1 VTDDPPTLLAAEL
14 VRWSWIGLHLDD
26 IRDYLLQHVQLTFLA
41 VLFGLLLA
49 FPLAL
54 AAIRWPR
61 LYSPILGFT
70 GVLFTI
76 PSLALFIL
84 LIPFTGLSVRTSL
97 IGLTIYTLLILVRN
111 IVEGLRGVDR
121 DVREAAQAMGYTRA
135 RQLFRVELPLALP
148 VIMAG
153 VRIAT
158 VTTIGLVT
166 ITALIG
172 QGGLGRLFIDGFTL
186 NFPTPLI
193 VGIVLSA
200 LLAFAADLLL
210 VGLQRGLTPW
220 ARSGGS

>member
-1 VTDDPPTLLAAEL
+1 LTDGPPTVLAAEL
-14 VRWSWIGLHLDD
+14 IRWSWIGDHLDD
-26 IRDYLLQHVQLTFLA
+26 IRDDLLQHLQLTGLA
-41 VLFGLLLA
+41 VLFGMLLA

-61 LYSPILGFT
+61 LYAPILGFT

-84 LIPFTGLSVRTSL
+84 LIPFTGLQIWTAL

-111 IVEGLRGVDR
+111 MVEGLRGVDR
-121 DVREAAQAMGYTRA
+121 DVREAAQAMGYTPA

-166 ITALIG
+166 VTALIG
-172 QGGLGRLFIDGFTL
+172 WGGLGQLFLDGFTL
-186 NFPTPLI
+186 DFPTPLI

-210 VGLQRGLTPW
+210 VGVQWGLTPW
-220 ARSGGS
+220 ARSRGS

>member
-1 VTDDPPTLLAAEL
+1 MSGSAPPVLAVEL
-14 VRWSWIGLHLDD
+14 IRWSWVGDHLDD
-26 IRDYLLQHVQLTFLA
+26 IRGYLVQHVQLTVLA
-41 VLFGLLLA
+41 VLLGLLIA
-49 FPLAL
+49 FPLSL

-61 LYSPILGFT
+61 LYAPILGLT
-70 GVLFTI
+70 GILFTI

-84 LIPFTGLSVRTSL
+84 LIPFTGLSTRTAL

-111 IVEGLRGVDR
+111 MVEGLRGVDR
-121 DVREAAQAMGYTRA
+121 DVREAAQAMGYTPA

-166 ITALIG
+166 VTALIG

-186 NFPTPLI
+186 NFATPI
-193 VGIVLSA
+193 VVGLVLSV
-200 LLAFAADLLL
+200 LLALTADLLL
-210 VGLQRGLTPW
+210 VGLQHRLTPW
-220 ARSGGS
+220 ARSGR

>member
-1 VTDDPPTLLAAEL
+1 LTDAAAPVLAAEL
-14 VRWSWIGLHLDD
+14 IRWSWVGDHLDD
-26 IRDYLLQHVQLTFLA
+26 IRDSLFQHIQLTVLA

-49 FPLAL
+49 FPLSL

-61 LYSPILGFT
+61 LYGPILGLT

-84 LIPFTGLSVRTSL
+84 LIPFTGLSTRTSL

-121 DVREAAQAMGYTRA
+121 DVREAAQAMGYTPA
-135 RQLFRVELPLALP
+135 RQLFQVELPLALP

-166 ITALIG
+166 VTALIG
-172 QGGLGRLFIDGFTL
+172 QGGLGRLFLDGFIL
-186 NFPTPLI
+186 DFATPI
-193 VGIVLSA
+193 VVGLVLSV
-200 LLAFAADLLL
+200 LLALAADLAL
-210 VGLQRGLTPW
+210 VGVQRWLTPW
-220 ARSGGS
+220 ARSGGR